1 MVGTGKEYVILD
13 LLNKILDNESKII
26 MDYYIFVAFIIGIIL
41 AYIVKIFKD
50 NANLSKDKE
59 EIRITKEAN
68 LKIRG
73 NIAELVSRVVH
84 LEQQI
89 RSLRGL
95 VNRKL
100 GNNVVE
106 ETEKN
111 ISPDGLDDVRGLN
124 ENVGRNS
131 SIGV

>member
-13 LLNKILDNESKII
+13 VLNKILDNESKII
-26 MDYYIFVAFIIGIIL
+26 MELLSIGAFLIGFFL
-41 AYIVKIFKD
+41 FWIVKIFRD
-50 NANLSKDKE
+50 NWKLSKDKE

>member
-1 MVGTGKEYVILD
+1 
-13 LLNKILDNESKII
+13 
-26 MDYYIFVAFIIGIIL
+26 
-41 AYIVKIFKD
+41 
-50 NANLSKDKE
+50 LSKDKE